1 VHKDR
6 AKDKQPTSEP
16 LWAGAA
22 TSDAAPEPEAEV
34 APAEAEPAAPK
45 PEPEAEVAP
54 VEAEAAAPEAEPE
67 PEPAANEAEAEPTAP
82 DDEPS
87 ADAEPTEDEPVA
99 PDEGTSPTAD
109 LRALLAVGRPQ
120 AWLATALPFLIA
132 AVDVERTL
140 TPIMLVGV
148 LYFLL
153 PFDLLVQGIDELSV
167 PEAARRTRIAIAATN
182 LPFLVILVLWGGA
195 LAGLALALAIA
206 AAIAYSVPP
215 IRLKGRPVLDA
226 ICGASLVV
234 LPAVCGTFVAG
245 GTVAD
250 LPWLALATLFAWA
263 MASHGLRSIGRVDDD
278 RVAGIVS
285 TAVRLGRQG
294 AAALVLAAYVAA
306 AGIATTVGATGALVG
321 GALALYILLPIMVL
335 APSRHD
341 PTAQEAAAR
350 RAWRTF
356 DGLNLIVGLWFGLLL
371 LRHWHVIVASPWVTA
386 IAGSAVAA
394 GYVGFNAVATRLGTR
409 RRGIPEAFGSSED
422 DVPSLTVVVPCGT
435 DPDRLFDTVTAL
447 RDQTYADL
455 TILVIADEVGDDA
468 VGAAVAAVGHDG
480 RVVTAP
486 AAPPP
491 WERDAWI
498 RRIGADEADTDL
510 VLFIGADTLL
520 APIATRILV
529 EQLLVRRLDLLSG
542 VTRFAME
549 TPGERASVPGFPML
563 LFGFAPIW
571 LSSLTGGRPAALAF
585 AYEPLMLVRRDAFDE
600 VEGAGSVVP
609 VGRSGLGLAQAMS
622 RAGRRVGVVHAAGLG
637 VIHHDRSI
645 GETVADWRE
654 RFVSSVGGS
663 LAIAILVML
672 LEVLAFGVP
681 LLLPVAAILSG
692 APVRTLIA
700 SFVPLILLLVSRLL
714 ICLIQRQSPRTV
726 VWHPVTILVAL
737 VGQMAGIADVV
748 TGRRVSVEEP
758 LEVPA

>member
-1 VHKDR
+1 VDKDR
-6 AKDKQPTSEP
+6 AKDQPPTTEP
-16 LWAGAA
+16 LWADPAA
-22 TSDAAPEPEAEV
+22 PDAAPADAAAEV
-34 APAEAEPAAPK
+34 EATAAAEVETPAAEAEDTATDAA
-45 PEPEAEVAP
+45 
-54 VEAEAAAPEAEPE
+54 
-67 PEPAANEAEAEPTAP
+67 TH
-82 DDEPS
+82 DDETP
-87 ADAEPTEDEPVA
+87 
-99 PDEGTSPTAD
+99 PTAD
-109 LRALLAVGRPQ
+109 LRALLAVGRPR
-120 AWLATALPFLIA
+120 AWLATALPFLVA
-132 AVDVERTL
+132 AVDVDRTL
-140 TPIMLVGV
+140 TPVMLVGV

-182 LPFLVILVLWGGA
+182 LPFLVVLVLWSGA
-195 LAGLALALAIA
+195 LAGIGLALAIA

-226 ICGASLVV
+226 TCGALLVV

-245 GTVAD
+245 GGVAD

-263 MASHGLRSIGRVDDD
+263 MASHGLRSIGRVEED

-294 AAALVLAAYVAA
+294 AAAMALAPYVAA
-306 AGIATTVGATGALVG
+306 AGIATTMGPTGALVG
-321 GALALYILLPIMVL
+321 GALALYVLLPIMVL

-356 DGLNLIVGLWFGLLL
+356 DGLNLIVGIWFGLLL
-371 LRHWHVIVASPWVTA
+371 LRHWHVIVASPWVA
-386 IAGSAVAA
+386 AVAGSAVAA
-394 GYVGFNAVATRLGTR
+394 AYVGCNVVATRLATR
-409 RRGIPEAFGSSED
+409 RRRVPEAFGSNED

-435 DPDRLFDTVTAL
+435 DRDRLFDTVTAL

-455 TILVIADEVGDDA
+455 TILVVADEVGDDA
-468 VGAAVAAVGHDG
+468 VSAAVAAVGHDG

-486 AAPPP
+486 AAPPE

-510 VLFIGADTLL
+510 LLFIGADTLL

-542 VTRFAME
+542 VTRFAMS
-549 TPGERASVPGFPML
+549 TSAERASVPGFPML
-563 LFGFAPIW
+563 LFGFVPIW
-571 LSSLTGGRPAALAF
+571 LSSMTGGRPAALAY
-585 AYEPLMLVRRDAFDE
+585 AYEPMMLVRRDAFDE

-609 VGRSGLGLAQAMS
+609 VGRSGLGLAHAMS
-622 RAGRRVGVVHAAGLG
+622 RVGRRVGVVHAAGLG

-645 GETVADWRE
+645 GETIADWRE

-663 LAIAILVML
+663 LAIAILTML
-672 LEVLAFGVP
+672 VEVLAFVVP

-692 APVRTLIA
+692 APIRTLIA
-700 SFVPLILLLVSRLL
+700 SFVPLFLLGVSRLL
-714 ICLIQRQSPRTV
+714 ICLTQRQSPRTLL
-726 VWHPVTILVAL
+726 WHPVTIVVAL
-737 VGQMAGIADVV
+737 IGQAAGVADVV

-758 LEVPA
+758 LEAPA